1 MSSVT
6 ATSFA
11 REPEACAAELRAA
24 LGDLDPAFVIFFA
37 TPDLDPVRLGTA
49 LRGRFGNVSSLG
61 CTTAG
66 ELGSG
71 RMLHRSVVMAALS
84 RDCLRRAKVR
94 EIPDVRSQDSIG
106 NALEDLGRDLDLDLS
121 RANPERYVGLVLH
134 DGLNAAEERVM
145 SEIGQR
151 TNVPF
156 VGGSAGDELRFEK
169 TTMFCNF
176 EPTHDRS
183 VIALLEPAHPY
194 TILKTQSFA
203 VLDKMLTATG
213 VNESTRTVTHFNGRP
228 ALREYA
234 SALGVDVAE
243 APRYFR
249 RHPVG
254 IVLPDGEPFV
264 RGIRCAEGDDMKF
277 FCEILPGTEVH
288 LLEAR
293 DMVER
298 TGADLARA
306 VARLGKVSAL
316 VNFDCVERRAELE
329 RCGAGAA
336 YGQLFTSLPA
346 VGFSTYGESYIGHIN
361 QTATMLLLG

>member
-1 MSSVT
+1 MSTVT

-11 REPEACAAELRAA
+11 REPEACAAELHAA

-37 TPDLDPVRLGTA
+37 TPDLDPIRLGTA
-49 LRGRFGNVSSLG
+49 LRGRFGDVSSVG

-71 RMLHRSVVMAALS
+71 RMLHHSVVMAAMGRES
-84 RDCLRRAKVR
+84 VRRASVR
-94 EIPDVRSQDSIG
+94 DVPDVRDGDSIG
-106 NALEDLGRDLDLDLS
+106 DALDLLGRDLGQDLA

-145 SEIGQR
+145 SELGQR

-156 VGGSAGDELRFEK
+156 VGGSAGDELRFER
-169 TTMFCNF
+169 TTVFRNF
-176 EPTHDRS
+176 EPLHGRS
-183 VIALLEPAHPY
+183 VLALLEPERPY

-203 VLDKMLTATG
+203 VLDKVLTATG

-228 ALREYA
+228 AMREYA

-264 RGIRCAEGDDMKF
+264 RGIRCHEGDDMKF
-277 FCEILPGTEVH
+277 FCEILPGTQVR
-288 LLEAR
+288 LLESR

-298 TGADLARA
+298 TGADLALA
-306 VARLGKVSAL
+306 QAKLENVSAL

-329 RCGAGAA
+329 RCGACDA
-336 YGQLFTSLPA
+336 YGELFESLPA
-346 VGFSTYGESYIGHIN
+346 IGFSTYGESYIGHIN